1 MHASVA
7 GAPCVQ
13 HFNSACTT
21 EYRHDQRCL
30 GRINRSGSCFI
41 ASTMP
46 TQESHC
52 RAKTMS
58 CANRSVLR
66 GRSRMQSRYSG
77 GFGLNTRD
85 RLPGLRA
92 AGSLGAQRSV
102 WFVCFSVHPNSSPHS
117 SRASNNNLNYSVTHV
132 FCHHNHCNGFDS
144 ISHFLASRKR
154 PTMNPVGSGRSYT

>member
-1 MHASVA
+1 MIRGV
-7 GAPCVQ
+7 
-13 HFNSACTT
+13 
-21 EYRHDQRCL
+21 L
-30 GRINRSGSCFI
+30 G
-41 ASTMP
+41 ASTDQAAVSLP
-46 TQESHC
+46 RLCQRRSRTVERGSPSRS
-52 RAKTMS
+52 RAKAMS

-154 PTMNPVGSGRSYT
+154 QTMNPVGSGRSYT